1 MQANKENVL
10 RSSRLI
16 ASIAA
21 LCVLAVGVAA
31 CGSSSDNSSSSGGG
45 GSKSGGTIN
54 GAGSTFA
61 APIYQQWGAT
71 LKSDQGLTVN
81 YQAVGSGQG
90 VTELTNK
97 TVDFAGSD
105 PPMTDDEIKAASK
118 NGDVLHWPTALGAIT
133 ISYNLSGVQSGL
145 KLTGPVI
152 ADIFLGKVK
161 KWNDPEIAKLNAGKT
176 LPDTNITV
184 VHRSDSSG
192 TTKGFTGYL
201 GAVSPEWDKT
211 VGSDKTVKWP
221 TGTGAKGNDGVA
233 AAVKQTPGAVGYVE
247 QAYALQNKFTT
258 AAVQNKAGNFVAPT
272 LESTTA
278 AAEGLTVP
286 DDLRFTIQNPANAQA
301 YPITSQTFVIT
312 YQDPCKAGGAS
323 QQVANG
329 LKTFLDYAYGAGQGQ
344 LGQLQYAKLPTAI
357 LDKAKSQVS
366 KLQCNGKAVS

>member
-1 MQANKENVL
+1 M

-16 ASIAA
+16 ASLAA
-21 LCVLAVGVAA
+21 VCVLAIGVAA
-31 CGSSSDNSSSSGGG
+31 CGSSSSGSSSTSGG

-61 APIYQQWGAT
+61 APIYQQWGST
-71 LKSDQGLTVN
+71 LRSQDGMTVN
-81 YQAVGSGQG
+81 YQPVGSGQG
-90 VTELTNK
+90 ITELTAG

-105 PPMTDDEIKAASK
+105 PPMKPEEVSAAK
-118 NGDVLHWPTALGAIT
+118 KKGDPLHFPMALGAIT
-133 ISYNLSGVQSGL
+133 ISYNLSGVKGGL

-161 KWNDPEIAKLNAGKT
+161 KWNDPEIAKLNPGVN
-176 LPDTNITV
+176 LPSTDITV

-201 GAVSPEWDKT
+201 AAVSPTWSKQ

-258 AAVQNKAGNFVAPT
+258 ASVQNKAGNYVTPS
-272 LESTTA
+272 LQSTTA
-278 AAEGLTVP
+278 AGEGLTVP
-286 DDLRFTIQNPANAQA
+286 ANLQFTISDPSNPQA

-312 YQDPCKAGGAS
+312 YQDPCKAGAS
-323 QQVANG
+323 QSVANG
-329 LKTFLDYAYGAGQGQ
+329 IKSFLDYAYGAGQTT
-344 LGQLQYAKLPTAI
+344 LGQLQYAKLPAAI
-357 LDKAKSQVS
+357 ESKGKAQIS
-366 KLQCNGKAVS
+366 KLQCNGKALS

>member
-1 MQANKENVL
+1 MQSNKENLL
-10 RSSRLI
+10 RSPRLI
-16 ASIAA
+16 VSLAA
-21 LCVLAVGVAA
+21 LCALALVVAA
-31 CGSSSDNSSSSGGG
+31 CGSSSSSSTNSG

-71 LKSDQGLTVN
+71 LKSQDGLTVN

-90 VTELTNK
+90 ITELTAA

-105 PPMTDDEIKAASK
+105 PPMKPEEIAAAK
-118 NGDVLHWPTALGAIT
+118 KKGDPLHFPMALGAIT
-133 ISYNLSGVQSGL
+133 VSYNLPGVQSGL

-152 ADIFLGKVK
+152 ADMYLGKVK
-161 KWNDPEIAKLNAGKT
+161 TWNDPEIAKLNPGAK
-176 LPDTNITV
+176 LPSTDITI

-201 GAVSPEWDKT
+201 QTVSPEWKSQ

-233 AAVKQTPGAVGYVE
+233 AAVKQTEGAVGYVE

-258 AAVQNKAGNFVAPT
+258 ASVQNKAGNYVAPS
-272 LESTTA
+272 LQSTTA
-278 AAEGLTVP
+278 AGEGLSVP
-286 DDLRFTIQNPANAQA
+286 ANLQFTIDNPSNPQA

-312 YQDPCKAGGAS
+312 YQDPCKAGS
-323 QQVANG
+323 SESVAKG
-329 LKTFLDYAYGAGQGQ
+329 LKTFLDYAYGAGQDS
-344 LGQLQYAKLPTAI
+344 LGQLQYAKLPAAI
-357 LDKAKSQVS
+357 ESAGKAQVG
-366 KLQCNGKAVS
+366 KLQCNGKAVT

>member
-1 MQANKENVL
+1 MQSNQGEPV

-16 ASIAA
+16 ASLAA
-21 LCVLAVGVAA
+21 ACVLAIGVAA
-31 CGSSSDNSSSSGGG
+31 CGSSSSGSSSSGG

-61 APIYQQWGAT
+61 APIYQQWGST
-71 LKSDQGLTVN
+71 LKSQQGLTVN

-90 VTELTNK
+90 ITELTSG

-105 PPMTDDEIKAASK
+105 PPMKPEEVKAAQK
-118 NGDVLHWPTALGAIT
+118 KGDPLHFPMALGAIT
-133 ISYNLSGVQSGL
+133 VSYNLSGVKTGL

-152 ADIFLGKVK
+152 ADMFLGNVK
-161 KWNDPEIAKLNAGKT
+161 KWNDPEITKLNPGMN
-176 LPDTNITV
+176 LPSTDITV

-201 GAVSPEWDKT
+201 AAVSPAWSKQ

-247 QAYALQNKFTT
+247 QAFALQNKFTT
-258 AAVQNKAGNFVAPT
+258 ASVQNKAGNFVAPS
-272 LESTTA
+272 LQSTTA
-278 AAEGLTVP
+278 AGEGAQVP
-286 DDLRFTIQNPANAQA
+286 SDLRFTISNPANPQA

-312 YQDPCKAGGAS
+312 YQDPCKAGSS
-323 QQVANG
+323 QAVANG
-329 LKTFLDYAYGAGQGQ
+329 LKTFLTYAYGAGQDS
-344 LGQLQYAKLPTAI
+344 LGQLQYAKLPAAI
-357 LDKAKSQVS
+357 ESSGKAQIS
-366 KLQCNGKAVS
+366 KLQCNGKPLS